1 MVPAPA
7 RRAIGTG
14 ADRRFGQLLTRAA
27 EGAIGESTD
36 AGPGRRRDA
45 GVERTAKGMTEM
57 FGLSEQEMRDGL
69 QEELVRAMR
78 AEGDAPTIHAFAHS
92 VARILEEDH
101 LRMAEQLER
110 AGIHVDGTGS

>member
-1 MVPAPA
+1 MIPAPA

-14 ADRRFGQLLTRAA
+14 ADRRFGQLLIGAA

-45 GVERTAKGMTEM
+45 EVERTAKGMRQM
-57 FGLSEQEMRDGL
+57 FGLSEQEIRDGL

-78 AEGDAPTIHAFAHS
+78 AEGEAPTIHAFAHS

-101 LRMAEQLER
+101 LRMAEQLEQ
-110 AGIHVDGTGS
+110 AGIHVDGAGS

>member
-1 MVPAPA
+1 M
-7 RRAIGTG
+7 
-14 ADRRFGQLLTRAA
+14 D
-27 EGAIGESTD
+27 
-36 AGPGRRRDA
+36 
-45 GVERTAKGMTEM
+45 M
-57 FGLSEQEMRDGL
+57 FGLSEQEIRERL

-110 AGIHVDGTGS
+110 AGIDVGDAATTLN

>member
-1 MVPAPA
+1 MVAA
-7 RRAIGTG
+7 AAWRAIGTG
-14 ADRRFGQLLTRAA
+14 ADRRFGQLLIGAA

-45 GVERTAKGMTEM
+45 GVERTAKGMRQM
-57 FGLSEQEMRDGL
+57 FGLSEQEIRDGL
-69 QEELVRAMR
+69 QEEMIRAMR
-78 AEGDAPTIHAFAHS
+78 AEGEAPTIHAFAHS